1 MPDVKPQLKL
11 RATLSVDIDAM
22 DFLDAARYQQEM
34 QALCDELAQK
44 YVACSMDM
52 RERRSKGEASPAPVK
67 HTKTRR
73 PRTSRKPKESDSTTE
88 PVQFADIEAESEH
101 A

>member
-1 MPDVKPQLKL
+1 MPDSKPQLKL

-44 YVACSMDM
+44 YVACSFDM
-52 RERRSKGEASPAPVK
+52 RERRSKGETSSAPVK
-67 HTKTRR
+67 QTKTRR
-73 PRTSRKPKESDSTTE
+73 PRTSRKPKESDLAIE
-88 PVQFADIEAESEH
+88 PVQFADTEAKSEH